1 MVYSQQTTVK
11 KFIQIHECK
20 IKMTVCFGQFLRPPL
35 LSADFHMKITL
46 FLVAVQLLELLI
58 FFRNAGVK

>member
-1 MVYSQQTTVK
+1 MVYSWKTTVK

-20 IKMTVCFGQFLRPPL
+20 IKMAVCFGLRSPL

-58 FFRNAGVK
+58 FFRHAGVK